1 MLSLD
6 EIGEVKAQA
15 YIGAPATLKKVCQ
28 VHPIKLF
35 DIIRMGVGL
44 YNRYLAQLLLT
55 EVDISKIIK
64 DKTGESV
71 PIEEIF
77 PLEFL
82 IQSAAH
88 DDIFLLELQTAF
100 STFVKEDILILPKI
114 NAILVGDPKEKRL
127 ITKDNFVDFQ
137 TILRIQNR
145 KEDNFT
151 PPPENESEIAR
162 KMRLKA
168 EERDA
173 IKRKQEQKSG
183 GEQSLA
189 DLIEIAETY
198 GIECDDITLY
208 AFYGRLHRHQA
219 KEKWEQDLQMLC
231 AGADSTNI
239 KTKYWGGSLE
249 EK

>member
-1 MLSLD
+1 MLSHD
-6 EIGEVKAQA
+6 EIEEVKAQA
-15 YIGAPATLKKVCQ
+15 YIGKPSNLKSVCKVY
-28 VHPIKLF
+28 PMKLF
-35 DIIRMGVGL
+35 DIIEMGIGL
-44 YNRYLAQLLLT
+44 YNKYLAQLLLT
-55 EVDISKIIK
+55 EVDISKLIK
-64 DKTGESV
+64 EKTGETV

-114 NAILVGDPKEKRL
+114 NAILVGNPADRRL
-127 ITKDNFVDFQ
+127 ITKDNFVEFQ

-145 KEDNFT
+145 KEDNYT

-173 IKRKQEQKSG
+173 IKRKQEQKDN
-183 GEQSLA
+183 GETSLT

-198 GIECDDITLY
+198 GIKCDEITLY

-219 KEKWEQDLQMLC
+219 REKWEQDLQMLC